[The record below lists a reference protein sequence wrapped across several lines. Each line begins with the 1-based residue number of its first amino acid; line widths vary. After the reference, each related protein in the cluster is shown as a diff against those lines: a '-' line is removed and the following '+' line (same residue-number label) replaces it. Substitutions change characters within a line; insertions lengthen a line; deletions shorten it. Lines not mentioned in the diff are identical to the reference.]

1 MRRAEILEMEPGRE
15 LDALIAEKVMGWT
28 DFSPI
33 DPKYDHSVGVNGY
46 RRNFARRPNKEREE
60 PIPLYSS
67 DISAAWEVVEKM
79 NDWDISIIKA
89 GDYCEVAFGSQ
100 QPIIRKTVQ
109 EAICKAALIS
119 VLLREAPSID

>member
-1 MRRAEILEMEPGRE
+1 VHFPTNKALLYGRN
-15 LDALIAEKVMGWT
+15 A
-28 DFSPI
+28 
-33 DPKYDHSVGVNGY
+33 VNAG
-46 RRNFARRPNKEREE
+46 
-60 PIPLYSS
+60 ITVTSYST